1 MSELP
6 QGWATAVLAD
16 LIAHDGE
23 FSDGD
28 WVESKDQDPNGS
40 IRLLQLADIG
50 DGVFLDKSHRFINE
64 HKFDQ
69 LQCTEV
75 LEGDVLVARMPDPL
89 GRSCLAPRLRQR
101 CITVVDVAIV
111 RLGHQSVQPAWLMH
125 FLNAPKV
132 RQEIEVQSSGTTRR
146 RISRSNLA
154 QVQLPVAPLNEQKRI
169 ADKLDAILARVDACR
184 ERLDRV
190 PTILKRFRQAVLA
203 AATSGHLTEE
213 WRGDQTLDDWQ
224 NVSVEEIASEVFDG
238 PFGSNLKSKDYSAA
252 GVRVVRLENIGWLN
266 FIADKETFIPQEK
279 YEVLRKH
286 TLRAKDVLFSSF
298 IAEEV
303 RVCLL
308 PDGLSEQAINKADC
322 FCVRT
327 DPNVCLPEFLALRL
341 ACRSTFLALEQEV
354 HGATRPRINL
364 RQLKEFTFELPPLSE
379 QREIVRCVEALF
391 TYADRL
397 EARYSAARAQVERL
411 TPALLAKAL
420 CGELVPQDPSDEPA
434 SVLLERIRAA
444 RVGQPTAKRGRKPP
458 ATRVPRAP
466 KEKAAMTKSRQDDDV
481 QHKPYLAGLLREA
494 GGIARVEE
502 LFRRAELPVTDF
514 YKQLAWEVENGHIR
528 DDETK
533 LEAA

>member
-1 MSELP
+1 M
-6 QGWATAVLAD
+6 
-16 LIAHDGE
+16 
-23 FSDGD
+23 
-28 WVESKDQDPNGS
+28 QDT
-40 IRLLQLADIG
+40 IG
-50 DGVFLDKSHRFINE
+50 AENYGVTRQALTKQQILDFQI
-64 HKFDQ
+64 
-69 LQCTEV
+69 
-75 LEGDVLVARMPDPL
+75 PL
-89 GRSCLAPRLRQR
+89 
-101 CITVVDVAIV
+101 
-111 RLGHQSVQPAWLMH
+111 
-125 FLNAPKV
+125 
-132 RQEIEVQSSGTTRR
+132 
-146 RISRSNLA
+146 
-154 QVQLPVAPLNEQKRI
+154 APLNEQKRI
-169 ADKLDAILARVDACR
+169 ADKLDAVLARVDACR

-190 PTILKRFRQAVLA
+190 PVILKRFRQTVLA
-203 AATSGHLTEE
+203 AATSGKLTEE
-213 WRGDQTLDDWQ
+213 WREGQILDDWQ
-224 NVSVEEIASEVFDG
+224 TVSIEAVASEIFDG
-238 PFGSNLKSKDYSAA
+238 PFGSNLKSKDYSEA

-279 YEVLRKH
+279 YEALRKH
-286 TLRAKDVLFSSF
+286 TLKAKDVLFSSF

-308 PDGLSEQAINKADC
+308 PDELSEQAINKADC

-327 DPNVCLPEFLALRL
+327 DLSVCLPEFLALRL

-354 HGATRPRINL
+354 HGTTRPRINL

-379 QREIVRCVEALF
+379 QHEIVRCVEALF

-397 EARYSAARAQVERL
+397 EARYSAARARVERL
-411 TPALLAKAL
+411 TPALLAKAF

-444 RVGQPTAKRGRKPP
+444 RVEQPTAKRGRKPP

-466 KEKAAMTKSRQDDDV
+466 KEKAAMTKSRHDDDV

-494 GGIARVEE
+494 GGIASVED

-528 DDETK
+528 DDETR

>member
-1 MSELP
+1 
-6 QGWATAVLAD
+6 
-16 LIAHDGE
+16 
-23 FSDGD
+23 
-28 WVESKDQDPNGS
+28 
-40 IRLLQLADIG
+40 
-50 DGVFLDKSHRFINE
+50 
-64 HKFDQ
+64 
-69 LQCTEV
+69 V
-75 LEGDVLVARMPDPL
+75 LELEDIEKDTSKVLQRVTFAQRRSKSTKNRFAVGDVLYGKLRPYLNKVVRAEQDGYCTTEIVPLKPSEAIDGGYLFYWLKHPTFLEYVASVSHGLNM
-89 GRSCLAPRLRQR
+89 PRLG
-101 CITVVDVAIV
+101 TEA
-111 RLGHQSVQPAWLMH
+111 GKE
-125 FLNAPKV
+125 APFV
-132 RQEIEVQSSGTTRR
+132 
-146 RISRSNLA
+146 L
-154 QVQLPVAPLNEQKRI
+154 APLNEQKRI
-169 ADKLDAILARVDACR
+169 ADKLDAVLARVDACR

-190 PTILKRFRQAVLA
+190 PAILKRFRQTVLA
-203 AATSGHLTEE
+203 AATSGKLTEE
-213 WRGDQTLDDWQ
+213 WREDQILDDWQ
-224 NVSVEEIASEVFDG
+224 TVSIEVVASEIFDG
-238 PFGSNLKSKDYSAA
+238 PFGSNLKSKDYSEA
-252 GVRVVRLENIGWLN
+252 GVRVVRLENIGWLH

-279 YEVLRKH
+279 YEVLRRH

-327 DPNVCLPEFLALRL
+327 DPSVCLPEFLVLRL

-411 TPALLAKAL
+411 TPALLAKAF
-420 CGELVPQDPSDEPA
+420 CGELVPQDSSDEPA

-444 RVGQPTAKRGRKPP
+444 RAGQPTAKRGRKPP

-494 GGIARVEE
+494 GGIASVED

-528 DDETK
+528 DDETR